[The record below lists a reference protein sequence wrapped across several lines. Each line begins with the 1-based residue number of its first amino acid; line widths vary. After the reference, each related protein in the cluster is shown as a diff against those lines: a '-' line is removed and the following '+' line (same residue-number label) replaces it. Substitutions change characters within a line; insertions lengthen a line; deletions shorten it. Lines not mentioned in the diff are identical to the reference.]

1 MKEFFV
7 NLKQI
12 RESKNISLNEIS
24 IKSRLPL
31 KYLQDIENG
40 ELENLP
46 KGYDR
51 IFFKRYLKEI
61 GEDKEEVWRDF
72 NLFFGTGPLEE
83 DLPYSTDIRKTKRV
97 GLEDEDEDSEVNDEK
112 EEKPSYLHRLTLHW
126 NLDKLH
132 KYFWIFITVAVLSVI
147 GYFAY
152 QQYLFVKNS
161 PLVVKEV
168 SVSDYISEM
177 QRQDSI
183 LTPQIT
189 QNTEISGGI
198 PGNVKVALHSKART
212 WIREIIDN
220 RDTTDYILIPG
231 LIRTIEGENAIHL
244 MLGRADGV
252 DVWLNDDSL
261 GVMGEADEV
270 VLSLLLTNQ
279 GILEKRLK
287 KVVPKKPS
295 TSDSTEVSTQ

>member
-24 IKSRLPL
+24 TRSRLPL

-40 ELENLP
+40 SFENLP

-61 GEDKEEVWRDF
+61 GEDKDEVWRDF

-83 DLPYSTDIRKTKRV
+83 DLPYSTDISKTERV
-97 GLEDEDEDSEVNDEK
+97 SSEKKEVLGSNDEK
-112 EEKPSYLHRLTLHW
+112 EERPSYLQRLTLHW

-132 KYFWIFITVAVLSVI
+132 KYFWIFITIAILSVI

-152 QQYLFVKNS
+152 QQYMFVKNS

-177 QRQDSI
+177 QKQDSI

-189 QNTEISGGI
+189 RNTEISGGLS
-198 PGNVKVALHSKART
+198 GNVKVALYSKERT
-212 WIREIIDN
+212 WVREIIDE

-231 LIRTIEGENAIHL
+231 LTRTIEGESAIQL

-252 DVWLNDDSL
+252 NIWLNDDSL
-261 GVMGEADEV
+261 GVMGKADEV

-279 GILEKRLK
+279 GIIEKRLK

-295 TSDSTEVSTQ
+295 TSDSIEVST